1 MIVIIQ
7 YIKTILPLNVDRD
20 VHLNFSFQDS
30 DGYIELVFDEEQR
43 YSFNGWSIIP
53 QSAPSRVCILYSICD
68 TYNIQCITN
77 I

>member
-1 MIVIIQ
+1 M
-7 YIKTILPLNVDRD
+7 KASLPLNVEKDIRI
-20 VHLNFSFQDS
+20 VFTFQDC
-30 DGYIELVFDEEQR
+30 DGYIELVFDEEQQHP
-43 YSFNGWSIIP
+43 FNGWSIIP